1 MLKTPIGR
9 LRLAGLLEGTSYLVL
24 LYCSIVLK
32 RIKGHEEAIHLP
44 GIIHGGLFILLCLL
58 LYLARKPAGWANR
71 TCAMIFGAALLPF
84 GPFMIEPWL
93 KREDQRF
100 RSSR

>member
-44 GIIHGGLFILLCLL
+44 GAIHGGLFILLCVLL
-58 LYLARKPAGWANR
+58 CLTKSAQAARPWTALCILASFCGMASKEVMLTAPLIALANTR
-71 TCAMIFGAALLPF
+71 
-84 GPFMIEPWL
+84 
-93 KREDQRF
+93 
-100 RSSR
+100 